1 MLFKQAVSTRI
12 LELCNQ
18 YNYTPNR
25 LAELSAVPPSTLR
38 ALLAN
43 KVENPSSYIIYK
55 ICKTLKIKVKD
66 FYDSDL
72 FNYEM
77 IKDYSK

>member
-43 KVENPSSYIIYK
+43 KVEKPSSYIIYK

-72 FNYEM
+72 FNYERL
-77 IKDYSK
+77 DD